1 MTRTEPPAAT
11 VSASPYEKRRQR
23 KLFLTLVLPAFA
35 GAVAFALIALSQTQ
49 VYAYAPAT
57 LPSFAEVQSRQIRLA
72 GLVAEGTLKVT
83 NDNIIA
89 FVITDGVASVPVTF
103 RGILP
108 ALVEENE
115 GVIAQGTLD
124 SSGTFRAQTV
134 LARHDENYEAP
145 EVTKA
150 LKEAAEKNSDG

>member
-1 MTRTEPPAAT
+1 MSAT
-11 VSASPYEKRRQR
+11 PYAKRQRR

-35 GAVAFALIALSQTQ
+35 GAVALALFAITKTQ
-49 VYAYAPAT
+49 VYAYS
-57 LPSFAEVQSRQIRLA
+57 PSTMPTPIELQSREIRLA
-72 GLVAEGTLKVT
+72 GLVSVGTLRVT
-83 NDNIIA
+83 DDNRVA

-103 RGILP
+103 AGILP

-124 SSGTFRAQTV
+124 NQGTFRAKTV

-150 LKEAAEKNSDG
+150 LKEAGEQPPE